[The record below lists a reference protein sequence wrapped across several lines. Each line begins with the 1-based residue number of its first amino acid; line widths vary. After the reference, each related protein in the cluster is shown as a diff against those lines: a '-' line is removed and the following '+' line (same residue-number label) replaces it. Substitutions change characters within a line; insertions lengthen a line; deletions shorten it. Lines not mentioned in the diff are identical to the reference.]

1 MTKQFTAIILRNFK
15 GGLHLSLGKE
25 ENYDRTQT
33 MLHSD
38 TLKSAIAVCALQLGL
53 CKGGEDVKA
62 FMESFSISSA
72 YPMAKIKDSNHKDSN
87 HYFFPKPIIAQ
98 RLKVVGEDKKAK
110 KIKYVDKDL
119 FEKLLACEQ
128 SITTD
133 KIKGEFAFAVKLD
146 KKEDFEVFDTQADQ
160 HVSIPRYGAGDSNPY
175 FMDKLYFN
183 EGCGLFFLTDAQGDT
198 LKSLKA
204 CIKLLADN
212 GIGTDRTTG
221 HGQFE
226 FDEQRDVSEIEFN
239 LPDNA
244 THQLSLSLYCPKQTE
259 IAELDKS
266 YYDLIKRGGYIA
278 SPQNDNHLTIRKK
291 SVYMFVEGSLFP
303 SADSRKGKVVDLT
316 PNNTALRES
325 GQDEIHPIWRDG
337 TSIFL
342 PFVYPITNGCQ
353 CLKYLKNKH

>member
-1 MTKQFTAIILRNFK
+1 MTEQFTAITLRDFK
-15 GGLHLSLGKE
+15 GPLHLSFGKE
-25 ENYDRTQT
+25 DNYDQTQT
-33 MLHSD
+33 LLHSD

-53 CKGGEDVKA
+53 CKGGQDVKI

-72 YPMAKIKDSNHKDSN
+72 YPMANITYKDNNSDY
-87 HYFFPKPIIAQ
+87 YFFPKPIIAQ
-98 RLKVVGEDKKAK
+98 RLKVEGDDKKAK
-110 KIKYVDKDL
+110 KVKYVDKDL
-119 FEKLLACEQ
+119 FEKLLACKQ

-133 KIKGEFAFAVKLD
+133 NIKGDFAFNIERD
-146 KKEDFEVFDTQADQ
+146 KDEKFEVFDTDGYQ
-160 HVSIPRYGAGDSNPY
+160 HVAIPRDGTSDSNPY
-175 FMDKLYFN
+175 FVDKLYFN
-183 EGCGLFFLTDAQGDT
+183 EGCGLFFLTDAQGNT

-226 FDEQRDVSEIEFN
+226 FNEQTDVNTISFK

-244 THQLSLSLYCPKQTE
+244 KYQLSLSLYCPQETE
-259 IAELDKS
+259 IRELDNS

-278 SPQNDNHLTIRKK
+278 SPENDNHLSIRKK

-303 SADSRKGKVVDLT
+303 NSANRKGKIVDLM
-316 PNNTALRES
+316 PNNVALQES
-325 GQDEIHPIWRDG
+325 GQSEIGHPIWRDG

-342 PFVYPITNGCQ
+342 PFTHSQ
-353 CLKYLKNKH
+353 NKA

>member
-1 MTKQFTAIILRNFK
+1 MTQQYTAIVLRDFK
-15 GGLHLSLGKE
+15 GPLHLSFGKE
-25 ENYDRTQT
+25 DNYDQTQT
-33 MLHSD
+33 LLHSD

-53 CKGGEDVKA
+53 CKGGEDVKT

-72 YPMAKIKDSNHKDSN
+72 YPMAKVKDSN

-98 RLKVVGEDKKAK
+98 RLTVEGDDKKAK
-110 KIKYVDKDL
+110 KVKYVDKDL
-119 FEKLLACEQ
+119 FEKLLTCKQ

-133 KIKGEFAFAVKLD
+133 NVKGDFAFAVEPD
-146 KKEDFEVFDTQADQ
+146 KNEDFEVFDTDGYQ
-160 HVSIPRYGAGDSNPY
+160 HVAIPRDGISDSNPY
-175 FMDKLYFN
+175 IVDKLYFN
-183 EGCGLFFLTDAQGDT
+183 EGCGLFFLTDAQGNT

-226 FDEQRDVSEIEFN
+226 FDEQTDVNTISFK

-244 THQLSLSLYCPKQTE
+244 THQMSLSLYCPQKTE
-259 IAELDKS
+259 IEELDTS

-278 SPQNDNHLTIRKK
+278 SPENDNHLSIRKK

-303 SADSRKGKVVDLT
+303 NSGSRKGKIVDLM
-316 PNNTALRES
+316 PNKVALQES
-325 GQDEIHPIWRDG
+325 GQSEIGHPVWRDG

-342 PFVYPITNGCQ
+342 PFTHSQ
-353 CLKYLKNKH
+353 NKA